1 MRDRIV
7 RLQRSQFMYK
17 RSSSDKQNSSA
28 LHCLHCVILEQ
39 RAATEELKQSTRE
52 LEATLGEFLA
62 VCAELR
68 AAAASVVLHDAP
80 EAVAAASNAPRPESE
95 DLSVAELK
103 RQADQVLKKG
113 QEAVRESALVR
124 MRSSKVRA
132 ALQSASPAPSAKVAH
147 PPAAL
152 PGALS
157 RRERQVLTLIV
168 AGKSSK
174 EIAAELGISFRT
186 AVTHR
191 ASIMG
196 KLNVHEIA
204 SVVREA
210 IHRGLV

>member
-1 MRDRIV
+1 
-7 RLQRSQFMYK
+7 MYK
-17 RSSSDKQNSSA
+17 RSLSEKQKSSA

-52 LEATLGEFLA
+52 LESTLEEFLGA
-62 VCAELR
+62 CSELR
-68 AAAASVVLHDAP
+68 AAAASVFLRDAP
-80 EAVAAASNAPRPESE
+80 ESVAVAPNAPCPEPE
-95 DLSVAELK
+95 DLSIAELK
-103 RQADQVLKKG
+103 RQADQVLKMG
-113 QEAVRESALVR
+113 QEVVRESMLVR
-124 MRSSKVRA
+124 IRSSNVRA
-132 ALQSASPAPSAKVAH
+132 ALQSATPTPSSKSVRPHDAAAASAP
-147 PPAAL
+147 
-152 PGALS
+152 LS
-157 RRERQVLTLIV
+157 KREHQVLKLIV
-168 AGKSSK
+168 AGRSSK